1 METDNIKIEVPSILN
16 PGFIEQP
23 EYDPTKVDTTS
34 IQEMNNQGVITEGGF
49 GSYNEPAD
57 LSYFQIG
64 KSMSDYSDIDW
75 DSDSDSF
82 GDEEKEETKNEKDAS
97 DEDYYNFVK
106 GQLAPFVYDDG
117 EIAKDT
123 DNWRYESDF
132 GFELNE
138 AYEALEAAKENA
150 GTSKNKS
157 YWEEQVKE
165 AQEHLDE
172 LLEQEKIYKDFIEKY
187 ESQFENKTPVE
198 EVINPYEQAY
208 NDAEKEYNRLKDEAY
223 KSWGDVSKWQI
234 EHGSDDVKDYEQIL
248 EDKDATID
256 KEVAGETYS
265 IPKEN
270 DQYVEKQ
277 ITQFIDYIKGEK
289 GDYSGRY
296 SIEVDPTDATNE
308 ADGTH
313 TPLSNYQVQVY
324 KGNRVLGS
332 GSEDQIIVISPK
344 GEFVLYGTFVPPT
357 GWSNGTYNLYSVS
370 GTDAKDIKNQ
380 ATSDN
385 LIASSPAGGITSTF
399 TRDMMKGIKQTV
411 ENDYVNNRNERV
423 EKIVTKEPKYP
434 EELVKLAEKAANVT
448 KQSEDYEEKMN
459 EALRAWNDAKHQEA
473 QAKKDN
479 AVKDYKEGKISA
491 VEAANE
497 IEKARKD
504 DSMLDFMYSEADDI
518 VNKAADTKSDIGSKI
533 HFEIKRLVE
542 IKDKVESIDTTN
554 VTKENV
560 GLIKNDLKQVTQDL
574 VDKSQSEIQ
583 DLVES
588 LTSKGISLE
597 KIRESEDFTE
607 LSTEIFAIAQNIK
620 DKCNDIRKQAEGM
633 GYSKTADI
641 KGGNKITQIPSKI
654 KHAAINA
661 LEKLDNKI
669 NPNENWKITDKL
681 TSDELYS
688 ISAFMHDLDGVEAAS
703 EALMKSAAFNG
714 ASNVTGGDYSEA
726 WKKSSMRALTVK
738 DVLATAANGC
748 LGILVSAI
756 GVAVMPV
763 NPVAGIALIASG
775 SNTVGTSAG
784 KLGIQAWAKNVSK
797 EEQMFGTDDKKKN
810 AALTFY
816 NYAIEKAN
824 RGDPKA
830 VSTYVNTA
838 SAGLQLA
845 NSLVNI
851 ASNPVTA
858 IAEIKNGIDSFNSA
872 TQGGL
877 KGNIDTM
884 YTNIYWA
891 LRHFDQF
898 NNTKFAEEYARNPRG
913 TIIEY
918 EKESPIVASATYG
931 TSDSTLKGDSTYS
944 GYREQAKDSNLAT
957 DYNAGMEQEV
967 NEVVSDKY
975 CKIFKTMLD
984 KEPEYIRKVLIAIPK
999 WHAEKEW

>member
-23 EYDPTKVDTTS
+23 EYDPTKVDTTP
-34 IQEMNNQGVITEGGF
+34 IQEMNNQGVITEGDF
-49 GSYNEPAD
+49 GNYNEPAD

-64 KSMSDYSDIDW
+64 KSMSDYSDW

-123 DNWRYESDF
+123 DNWRYDSDF

-138 AYEALEAAKENA
+138 AYEALEAAKKNA
-150 GTSKNKS
+150 GSAKNKS
-157 YWEEQVKE
+157 YWEEQVKG
-165 AQEHLDE
+165 AQKHLDE
-172 LLEQEKIYKDFIEKY
+172 LLEQEKTYKDFIKKY
-187 ESQFENKTPVE
+187 ESQFGNKTSVE

-208 NDAEKEYNRLKDEAY
+208 NDAEKEYNRLRDEAY
-223 KSWGDVSKWQI
+223 KSWQDVLFWQI
-234 EHGSDDVKDYEQIL
+234 KHGSDDAKSYKYIL

-277 ITQFIDYIKGEK
+277 ITQFIDHITKEK
-289 GDYSGRY
+289 GDYSD
-296 SIEVDPTDATNE
+296 SIEVDPTDVTNE

-313 TPLSNYQVQVY
+313 TSLSNYTVQVY
-324 KGNRVLGS
+324 KGKRVLGN
-332 GSEDQIIVISPK
+332 GSEDQIIVTSPK
-344 GEFVLYGTFVPPT
+344 GEFVLYGTFVPP
-357 GWSNGTYNLYSVS
+357 NGGDNGVYNLYSVS

-385 LIASSPAGGITSTF
+385 LIASSHAIRPKFTSKSTF
-399 TRDMMKGIKQTV
+399 ARDMMKGIKKAV
-411 ENDYVNNRNERV
+411 ENDYTNNRNERV
-423 EKIVTKEPKYP
+423 EKIITKEPKYAK
-434 EELVKLAEKAANVT
+434 ELVELAEKAANVT
-448 KQSEDYEEKMN
+448 KQSEDYKEKMN
-459 EALRAWNDAKHQEA
+459 ETLRAWNDAKRQEA
-473 QAKKDN
+473 QAKKVE

-542 IKDKVESIDTTN
+542 LKDKVESIDTTN

-560 GLIKNDLKQVTQDL
+560 GLIKNDLKQLTQDL

-588 LTSKGISLE
+588 LTTKGISLE

-633 GYSKTADI
+633 GYSKNADI

-654 KHAAINA
+654 KHTAINA

-669 NPNENWKITDKL
+669 NPDENWKITDKL

-714 ASNVTGGDYSEA
+714 ASNVTGGEYSEA
-726 WKKSSMRALTVK
+726 WKKSSMRDLTVK
-738 DVLATAANGC
+738 DVLATSANGC

-756 GVAVMPV
+756 GVAVLPV

-775 SNTVGTSAG
+775 SSTVGTSAG
-784 KLGIQAWAKNVSK
+784 KLGIQAWAKNISK

-872 TQGGL
+872 MQGGL

-898 NNTKFAEEYARNPRG
+898 NNTKFAEEYVRNPRG
-913 TIIEY
+913 TIVEY
-918 EKESPIVASATYG
+918 EKESPLIASSTYG

-944 GYREQAKDSNLAT
+944 GYREQAKDSNLAI

-967 NEVVSDKY
+967 NEAVSDKY